1 MMQFIRSNVGKALVF
16 LIIPAFILWM
26 VLEIGMEVMGG
37 AGARAGALGSVNGTA
52 ITGQAYNDAYN
63 TLMQQAQQ
71 QGTEVTP
78 ETERAIREQAWDQ
91 LVAEILLRQEL
102 SRRRIRVTDQE
113 ILWAARNLPQ
123 PDLARQ
129 EIFLTNGQ
137 FDLQKY
143 RAFLGSSRATP
154 EIFAQLEQ
162 YYRESLPRQ
171 KLINQLSAGRFLS
184 DAELWRAFQ
193 DRGET
198 VTVDYVALPLEKLA
212 PTAPT
217 VSQAEIRRYY
227 DEHRDDFD
235 RPQGARLKVA
245 YLPLTIT
252 EADRAGTLRQAQE
265 LRHELAGGADFA
277 EVARRESDDPGSAQQ
292 GGDLG
297 TFGRGQM
304 VPSFDSAA
312 FALPVNEISQPVV
325 SQFGVHLIQVQERT
339 GEQVKARH
347 ILLSFEKDPQ
357 ETDRL
362 EQQLEAVA
370 ANAERQGLRRAAQG
384 VQGIT
389 FRDSVELTSET
400 AFLPGVGPAQEALNW
415 AQQAQVDIAAGDGS
429 NVSEVLESPQA
440 LYLVQLDEYYGAGQM
455 TLAQATPRIRDR
467 LIREK
472 RTEAAMGA
480 ANKILGQARAGQ
492 SLEQVAQAN
501 GLAVQRT
508 GPFSRVMGNPVFGQA
523 NAAIGVAFGTPVGQ
537 VGPVARTEAGLFLIR
552 PFERTEADR
561 AQFDAQK
568 AAQRQQSAQAMQQE
582 LFMQWLRNA
591 RDNAEIKDNRE
602 RLVGQ
607 SAAA

>member
-37 AGARAGALGSVNGTA
+37 AGARSGALGSVNGSA
-52 ITGQAYNDAYN
+52 ITAQVYNDAYN
-63 TLMQQAQQ
+63 AMVQQAQQ
-71 QGTEVTP
+71 QGTEITP

-91 LVAEILLRQEL
+91 VVAEILLRQEL

-143 RAFLGSSRATP
+143 RAFLGSARATP

-193 DRGET
+193 DRSET

-252 EADRAGTLRQAQE
+252 EADRAGTIRQAQE
-265 LRHELAGGADFA
+265 LRQELAGGADFA
-277 EVARRESDDPGSAQQ
+277 EVARRESDDTGSAQQ

-312 FALPVNEISQPVV
+312 FSLPVNEISQPVV

-339 GEQVKARH
+339 GEQV
-347 ILLSFEKDPQ
+347 
-357 ETDRL
+357 
-362 EQQLEAVA
+362 
-370 ANAERQGLRRAAQG
+370 
-384 VQGIT
+384 
-389 FRDSVELTSET
+389 
-400 AFLPGVGPAQEALNW
+400 
-415 AQQAQVDIAAGDGS
+415 
-429 NVSEVLESPQA
+429 
-440 LYLVQLDEYYGAGQM
+440 
-455 TLAQATPRIRDR
+455 
-467 LIREK
+467 
-472 RTEAAMGA
+472 
-480 ANKILGQARAGQ
+480 
-492 SLEQVAQAN
+492 
-501 GLAVQRT
+501 
-508 GPFSRVMGNPVFGQA
+508 
-523 NAAIGVAFGTPVGQ
+523 
-537 VGPVARTEAGLFLIR
+537 
-552 PFERTEADR
+552 
-561 AQFDAQK
+561 
-568 AAQRQQSAQAMQQE
+568 
-582 LFMQWLRNA
+582 
-591 RDNAEIKDNRE
+591 
-602 RLVGQ
+602 
-607 SAAA
+607 